1 MEPNELFITT
11 IKKID
16 HLFSVQFQCMM
27 SNIQIKSSKSNV
39 EIEIALFPEFSL
51 FIVLKTL

>member
-11 IKKID
+11 IKKTD